1 MSQADQ
7 AILSLYVNN
16 SFGVLAKVAGLFSR
30 RGYNIRSIAAS
41 ETEDPAYSRITIVT
55 SGSPGKLEQIY
66 RQVLKL
72 EDVRRATLLPLDD
85 LVQRELV
92 LMKLRAEGTQEG
104 LRALMD
110 EFGVKIMDTSA
121 DGCVFIEYTG
131 PTGTVDAVI
140 ERARPLG
147 IVEISRTGVTVLEQ
161 AGAAE

>member
-72 EDVRRATLLPLDD
+72 EDVLRATLLPLDD

-92 LMKLRAEGTQEG
+92 LLKLCAGSGAGIGG
-104 LRALMD
+104 LVEA
-110 EFGVKIMDTSA
+110 FGAKVMDTAA
-121 DGCVFIEYTG
+121 DGCVFLEYTG
-131 PTGTVDAVI
+131 PTGRVDALI
-140 ERARPLG
+140 EAARPLG
-147 IVEISRTGVTVLEQ
+147 IVEISRTGVTVLEA
-161 AGAAE
+161 AG